1 MASTGGGSEKVS
13 VQVVIRVKP
22 LTAHDLE
29 NLPTRFQRQI
39 ITTSP
44 YATNQIVVEG
54 EKRQVF
60 SFDNVFPPETTQEEI
75 YDKSVENLVAKF
87 IEGFNVTILA
97 YGQTSSGKTHTMGT
111 ADNPSIPLDSKGII
125 PRAMATLFSTINS
138 IHQSKTDHRKYTIKV
153 SFIEI
158 HNEDLIDL
166 LGEGDEEGR
175 PSVQIREDS
184 KGNIYWSGLQE
195 IKVNNVDEVINYLAI
210 GSQHRQVGATDMNEK
225 SSRSHAIFS
234 VTMTQQKLNTNA
246 TSPMSPTFSRPG
258 TPSSRSISRAPSRA
272 NSVMSSRFDDIGEW
286 VTITSKFHFVD
297 LAGSERLKRTAARGD
312 RAKEGIAINSGLL
325 ALGNVISA
333 LGDPNKARHTTHIPY
348 RDSKLT
354 RLLQDSL
361 GGNAKTLLIA
371 CVSPA
376 EYNVN
381 ETVNTLKYANRARN
395 IKNSAVVNQ
404 EEMGW
409 NDVGH
414 LQSLVIKLRQENNA
428 LKIANTTLGLQ
439 QQQQQQQQQP
449 STSGIV
455 TPGRVTPNLTPSRK
469 NSIIQGR
476 STPTS
481 GLPGRSTPTSGIPG
495 RSTPTSGIPGR
506 STPTNGRD
514 TPITRRTSSPLTTFA
529 HGNVQHS
536 KEIEMLEEL
545 VQLQRSYAELSQKY
559 AKISAELAAHQDNY
573 DEETHLHGQS
583 SNFVNSAKIEEYEET
598 ITSLESKLAMM
609 NAALSHSENLL
620 SEQESKHKEV
630 EESNEHNKNV
640 INSLQNYIK
649 EIETKLEKREIEA
662 KLQTS
667 RSEHPEKFISE
678 TVQVLEQ
685 RLERRDMEYQELET
699 QYNEL
704 KDLIPQETKILLEK
718 LDDRNQRVNQLESRL
733 NLLADELDKLK
744 TLETTTSTTTGEDNS
759 SSPTGEQN
767 LLTIVNLEFKLAEL
781 QKSRENTVTELN
793 DVKTKYQ
800 SSLDEI
806 QVLQSSLKETI
817 PRDDRSEITTL
828 ESKFA
833 DLEKTYQKTVTEL
846 AETKFK
852 YEECLNVIKDLQS
865 QLDDASLA
873 HNEMIEELHSISS
886 STPATPM
893 TPMTPITPYT
903 DNNNPKESS
912 SNVSSK
918 SLIHRKVKSLSVDL
932 LNSEK
937 RDNAHAAI
945 VEKLQF
951 ELKLFESFHKDKSQS
966 LDAVKHELSRLELNH
981 RETLQIVEELREEI
995 RKRDALA
1002 KLEVKSVINSK
1013 QTSDRSCSPTS
1024 QIDELEIV
1032 QRLRGEVEQLKEKQ
1046 KLAMESIAERENE
1059 NKKKSEVVEKLES
1072 SIRELKEQLRQAEER
1087 KSSTNTN
1094 EILINEL
1101 QSRVKELEDKLV
1113 KALEFQNKNQ
1123 ISELDSNVQQA
1134 TVEENEGVL
1143 KLREQV
1149 SKLQTDIESK
1159 SHTIAAILLPD
1170 NEHQTKI
1177 RRLEGELC
1185 EVKEAL
1191 RIAIEEKNSK
1201 FSLISESSSDS
1212 NINSF
1217 QSDVMISEESSA
1229 DKLEQNI
1236 DENIIALEGTVKEL
1250 ETQLSKAK
1258 ETKPISSRTSILHDM
1273 DPTQKTVNNLEA
1285 KLDTLQKVLNKNSN
1299 NVQNLNCEQELVAS
1313 LQSQLNSL
1321 KLDIRRKNELIET
1334 LKRDL
1339 VDKSTLQQMLKE
1351 KEAEITFLRE
1361 QLNQIKGQDIDVQ
1374 KHIKGLQEQLEKVEA
1389 NNIVN
1394 KALQS
1399 ELEAIGKEFKNV
1411 KGRESLTLERLR
1423 ILDAEESKLQ
1433 KDLERLRNVEIS
1445 QREQI
1450 SVLEAQLMEQGGQ
1463 VDKDLI
1469 KLRTELALAK
1479 ESEISEKKTIANL
1492 ETKLGSSESEV
1503 SILQNEIDELKL
1515 KENEQLRMIQD
1526 RENKLNEVQ
1535 SSSSSHDESLLVKR
1549 LNEEIEQLRSE
1560 KSLQHMKI
1568 QNIEMKMKHVQE
1580 DPINSPLKND
1590 LVELKASEF
1599 RLQQKVHEL
1608 EQQLTN
1614 AQGKYQQLQFM
1625 RNELK
1630 SLQDSESGQKMIIFQ
1645 LQTQLQETK
1654 EAKETVIREWENMKD
1669 NFCAQTK
1676 LVVTL
1681 EGGLQTMME
1690 ELNMAKESH
1699 AASLKEL
1706 DSMTNYLTNI
1716 LEQRD
1721 ENEKKIKSLENEIN
1735 LLKDSGKCN
1744 NDYISLC
1751 KELSN
1756 TKKEMETQNETLVEL
1771 EKQIEALKKERDQY
1785 VEHNNQLT
1793 RTVVSQKI
1801 TVSTL
1806 ESTISDLQS
1815 QLEEEKLS
1823 ARNYQETMTTLG
1835 EKLTKVELQ
1844 LDESK
1849 ASDEEHSQMVNELKS
1864 MLKETNASLVEKE
1877 KMVTDKNARLTEL
1890 EAMVK
1895 KTKADLEKAESSK
1908 SLDYELQTKVSE
1920 IESRFRSGSSSSELK
1935 EAQRLADQQLE
1946 YIRELEI
1953 TCDNVKNLTKEL
1965 EESEAAQAAQAAL
1978 IEELEK
1984 DLQKKEEKL
1993 NELTNKL
2000 NETKHKL
2007 EKVNDTEVYS
2017 VDHVKSLES
2026 QLKEARERR
2035 DEEIKKLKQANKEI
2049 EALRKQIDHLRNDAT
2064 VERLEELESKAK
2076 QFVTERN
2083 ESLVKNGVLE
2093 SKIYQLQ
2100 KDLYDFED
2108 AETKHKQRIVQLEA
2122 VLETKELEAKKL
2134 KLEKADESNEIDS
2147 IISQLK
2153 STGKDGNISDNH
2165 LAELNG
2171 KLETLGYELTNLQTR
2186 SIVDEKQIKKE
2197 PAQENKT
2204 QSTESEVLNKST
2216 DNYAEIQE
2224 LNKKIAELEEE
2235 NDGKTQF
2242 IDMLEVTLGENE
2254 EELSEAKQ
2262 QLIVLRQEKLELERK
2277 IENLKSQLDTVTNE
2291 YEEMK
2296 TSVKEKEEIESVL
2309 AEERKSKKNVEM
2321 AYAKLESQVEQ
2332 LLSKKNKFMCF

>member
-1 MASTGGGSEKVS
+1 M
-13 VQVVIRVKP
+13 
-22 LTAHDLE
+22 
-29 NLPTRFQRQI
+29 
-39 ITTSP
+39 
-44 YATNQIVVEG
+44 
-54 EKRQVF
+54 
-60 SFDNVFPPETTQEEI
+60 
-75 YDKSVENLVAKF
+75 
-87 IEGFNVTILA
+87 
-97 YGQTSSGKTHTMGT
+97 
-111 ADNPSIPLDSKGII
+111 
-125 PRAMATLFSTINS
+125 
-138 IHQSKTDHRKYTIKV
+138 
-153 SFIEI
+153 
-158 HNEDLIDL
+158 
-166 LGEGDEEGR
+166 
-175 PSVQIREDS
+175 
-184 KGNIYWSGLQE
+184 
-195 IKVNNVDEVINYLAI
+195 
-210 GSQHRQVGATDMNEK
+210 
-225 SSRSHAIFS
+225 
-234 VTMTQQKLNTNA
+234 
-246 TSPMSPTFSRPG
+246 
-258 TPSSRSISRAPSRA
+258 
-272 NSVMSSRFDDIGEW
+272 
-286 VTITSKFHFVD
+286 
-297 LAGSERLKRTAARGD
+297 
-312 RAKEGIAINSGLL
+312 

-381 ETVNTLKYANRARN
+381 ETINTLKYANRARN
-395 IKNSAVVNQ
+395 IKNSAVINQ

-414 LQSLVIKLRQENNA
+414 LQSLVLKLRQENNA

-439 QQQQQQQQQP
+439 QQQPQQQQQQP

-476 STPTS
+476 NTPTS

-573 DEETHLHGQS
+573 DDETHLHG
-583 SNFVNSAKIEEYEET
+583 NFVNSAKIEEYEET

-649 EIETKLEKREIEA
+649 EIESKLEKREIEA
-662 KLQTS
+662 KLQTF
-667 RSEHPEKFISE
+667 RPEHPEKFISE

-704 KDLIPQETKILLEK
+704 KNLIPQETKVLLEK

-733 NLLADELDKLK
+733 NLLADELDKLRK
-744 TLETTTSTTTGEDNS
+744 LEATNSTNSTTADEDNS

-781 QKSRENTVTELN
+781 QKSHESTVTELN

-806 QVLQSSLKETI
+806 QALQSSLKETI
-817 PRDDRSEITTL
+817 PRNDRSEITTP

-833 DLEKTYQKTVTEL
+833 HLEKTYQKTVTEL

-865 QLDDASLA
+865 QLDEASLA
-873 HNEMIEELHSISS
+873 HNVMIEDLHSISS

-912 SNVSSK
+912 SSVSSK

-995 RKRDALA
+995 RKRDVLA

-1032 QRLRGEVEQLKEKQ
+1032 QRLREEVEQLKGKQ

-1087 KSSTNTN
+1087 KNSTNTN

-1123 ISELDSNVQQA
+1123 ISELDSNAQQA
-1134 TVEENEGVL
+1134 TDEENEGVL

-1170 NEHQTKI
+1170 NEHQSKI

-1217 QSDVMISEESSA
+1217 QSDEMISEESSA

-1273 DPTQKTVNNLEA
+1273 DPIQKTVNNLEA
-1285 KLDTLQKVLNKNSN
+1285 KLDTLQKVLNKNSD
-1299 NVQNLNCEQELVAS
+1299 NVQNLNCKQELVAT
-1313 LQSQLNSL
+1313 LQSQLNTL

-1351 KEAEITFLRE
+1351 KEAEINFLRE
-1361 QLNQIKGQDIDVQ
+1361 QLSQIKGQDIDVQ

-1389 NNIVN
+1389 NNNVN

-1411 KGRESLTLERLR
+1411 KGRETLTLERLR

-1469 KLRTELALAK
+1469 KLRTELALTK

-1492 ETKLGSSESEV
+1492 ETKLSNSESEV

-1515 KENEQLRMIQD
+1515 KENEQLKMIQD

-1535 SSSSSHDESLLVKR
+1535 SSSSSHDESLSVKR

-1560 KSLQHMKI
+1560 KSEQHMKI
-1568 QNIEMKMKHVQE
+1568 QIIEMKMKHVQE
-1580 DPINSPLKND
+1580 DPINSPLKNE

-1625 RNELK
+1625 RNQLK
-1630 SLQDSESGQKMIIFQ
+1630 SLQESESGQKMIIFQ

-1706 DSMTNYLTNI
+1706 DSMTNFLTNI

-1721 ENEKKIKSLENEIN
+1721 ENENKIKSLENEIN

-1756 TKKEMETQNETLVEL
+1756 TKKEMEAQNETLVEL
-1771 EKQIEALKKERDQY
+1771 ENQMEALKKERDQY

-1849 ASDEEHSQMVNELKS
+1849 ASDEKHSQMVNELKS
-1864 MLKETNASLVEKE
+1864 MLKAANATLVEKE
-1877 KMVTDKNARLTEL
+1877 KMITDKNSRLTEL

-1920 IESRFRSGSSSSELK
+1920 IESKFRNGSSSAEFK

-1946 YIRELEI
+1946 YIKELEI
-1953 TCDNVKNLTKEL
+1953 TCDNVKTLTKEL
-1965 EESEAAQAAQAAL
+1965 EESEAAQAAQVAL

-1984 DLQKKEEKL
+1984 ALQKKEEKL
-1993 NELTNKL
+1993 NELTNMLK
-2000 NETKHKL
+2000 ETKHKL
-2007 EKVNDTEVYS
+2007 EKVNNTEVCS

-2100 KDLYDFED
+2100 KDLELLTDDFEEVATKYAD
-2108 AETKHKQRIVQLEA
+2108 AETRVDKQKQRIVQLEA
-2122 VLETKELEAKKL
+2122 VLETKELEAKKP
-2134 KLEKADESNEIDS
+2134 KLEKADEFNEIDS

-2153 STGKDGNISDNH
+2153 STGKDGNISDTH

-2171 KLETLGYELTNLQTR
+2171 KLETLGYELT
-2186 SIVDEKQIKKE
+2186 IVDEKQIKKE

-2204 QSTESEVLNKST
+2204 RSTESEVLNKST

-2235 NDGKTQF
+2235 NDGKTQL
-2242 IDMLEVTLGENE
+2242 IDMLEETLKENE

-2262 QLIVLRQEKLELERK
+2262 QLIVLRREKLELESK
-2277 IENLKSQLDTVTNE
+2277 IENLKIQLDTVTNE
-2291 YEEMK
+2291 YEEMQ

-2309 AEERKSKKNVEM
+2309 AEERKLKKNVEM

>member
-1 MASTGGGSEKVS
+1 KEFACAKPVLYSQFSLDLLMENLEQSFDLNFFVGLIPEGIGTIFQTSNIPAQLKPKKPKGSEKVS

-195 IKVNNVDEVINYLAI
+195 IKVNNVDEVIK
-210 GSQHRQVGATDMNEK
+210 QVGATDMNEK

-297 LAGSERLKRTAARGD
+297 LAGSERLKRTAASGD

-404 EEMGW
+404 EEM
-409 NDVGH
+409 
-414 LQSLVIKLRQENNA
+414 
-428 LKIANTTLGLQ
+428 
-439 QQQQQQQQQP
+439 
-449 STSGIV
+449 
-455 TPGRVTPNLTPSRK
+455 VTPNLTPSRK

-1492 ETKLGSSESEV
+1492 ETK
-1503 SILQNEIDELKL
+1503 
-1515 KENEQLRMIQD
+1515 MIQD

>member
-1 MASTGGGSEKVS
+1 
-13 VQVVIRVKP
+13 
-22 LTAHDLE
+22 
-29 NLPTRFQRQI
+29 
-39 ITTSP
+39 
-44 YATNQIVVEG
+44 
-54 EKRQVF
+54 
-60 SFDNVFPPETTQEEI
+60 
-75 YDKSVENLVAKF
+75 
-87 IEGFNVTILA
+87 
-97 YGQTSSGKTHTMGT
+97 
-111 ADNPSIPLDSKGII
+111 
-125 PRAMATLFSTINS
+125 
-138 IHQSKTDHRKYTIKV
+138 
-153 SFIEI
+153 
-158 HNEDLIDL
+158 
-166 LGEGDEEGR
+166 
-175 PSVQIREDS
+175 
-184 KGNIYWSGLQE
+184 
-195 IKVNNVDEVINYLAI
+195 
-210 GSQHRQVGATDMNEK
+210 
-225 SSRSHAIFS
+225 
-234 VTMTQQKLNTNA
+234 
-246 TSPMSPTFSRPG
+246 
-258 TPSSRSISRAPSRA
+258 
-272 NSVMSSRFDDIGEW
+272 
-286 VTITSKFHFVD
+286 
-297 LAGSERLKRTAARGD
+297 
-312 RAKEGIAINSGLL
+312 
-325 ALGNVISA
+325 
-333 LGDPNKARHTTHIPY
+333 
-348 RDSKLT
+348 
-354 RLLQDSL
+354 
-361 GGNAKTLLIA
+361 
-371 CVSPA
+371 
-376 EYNVN
+376 
-381 ETVNTLKYANRARN
+381 
-395 IKNSAVVNQ
+395 
-404 EEMGW
+404 MGW

-414 LQSLVIKLRQENNA
+414 LQSLVIKLRQENSA
-428 LKIANTTLGLQ
+428 LKITNASLG
-439 QQQQQQQQQP
+439 QQQQQP
-449 STSGIV
+449 SASGIV
-455 TPGRVTPNLTPSRK
+455 TPGRVTPSLPPNRK
-469 NSIIQGR
+469 NSIGIQGR

-481 GLPGRSTPTSGIPG
+481 GLPGRSTPTSGISSGIPG

-514 TPITRRTSSPLTTFA
+514 SPSLTRRTSSPLTTFA

-536 KEIEMLEEL
+536 KEVEMLEEEL
-545 VQLQRSYAELSQKY
+545 VQSRRSYAELSQKY
-559 AKISAELAAHQDNY
+559 AKLSAELAAHQNNY
-573 DEETHLHGQS
+573 DDETHLHGQS

-620 SEQESKHKEV
+620 SEQETKHKEV
-630 EESNEHNKNV
+630 DESNEHNKNV

-667 RSEHPEKFISE
+667 RPEHPEKFISE

-685 RLERRDMEYQELET
+685 RLERRDIEYQELET

-704 KDLIPQETKILLEK
+704 KNLIPQETKVLLDK

-733 NLLADELDKLK
+733 NLLADELDKLRN
-744 TLETTTSTTTGEDNS
+744 LEATNLTNSTATGEDNS
-759 SSPTGEQN
+759 SSPTGEQ
-767 LLTIVNLEFKLAEL
+767 LEFKLAEL
-781 QKSRENTVTELN
+781 QKTHEITVTELS
-793 DVKTKYQ
+793 DIKTKYQ

-806 QVLQSSLKETI
+806 QVLKSSSLKETI

-828 ESKFA
+828 ESKFSG
-833 DLEKTYQKTVTEL
+833 LEKTHQKTVTEL

-865 QLDDASLA
+865 RLDESSLA
-873 HNEMIEELHSISS
+873 HNGLIEDLHSIS

-903 DNNNPKESS
+903 DNNHPKETT

-918 SLIHRKVKSLSVDL
+918 SLIHRKVKSLSVDP

-966 LDAVKHELSRLELNH
+966 LDAVKHELSRLESNH

-995 RKRDALA
+995 RRRDALA
-1002 KLEVKSVINSK
+1002 KLEVNSVINSK
-1013 QTSDRSCSPTS
+1013 QTSDQSCSPTN

-1032 QRLRGEVEQLKEKQ
+1032 QCLRKEVEQLKEKQ
-1046 KLAMESIAERENE
+1046 KLAMESVAERENE
-1059 NKKKSEVVEKLES
+1059 NRKKTEVVEKLES
-1072 SIRELKEQLRQAEER
+1072 NIRELNEQLHQAEE
-1087 KSSTNTN
+1087 KQNNTNTN
-1094 EILINEL
+1094 ERLINEL
-1101 QSRVKELEDKLV
+1101 QSQVKELEEKLT
-1113 KALEFQNKNQ
+1113 KALELQNKNQ
-1123 ISELDSNVQQA
+1123 ISKLDSNA
-1134 TVEENEGVL
+1134 TDEENEGML

-1170 NEHQTKI
+1170 NEHQSKV

-1229 DKLEQNI
+1229 DKLEQI
-1236 DENIIALEGTVKEL
+1236 DENIIALEGTVNEL

-1273 DPTQKTVNNLEA
+1273 DPIQNTVNNLEA
-1285 KLDTLQKVLNKNSN
+1285 KLDTLQKVLNKNSDN
-1299 NVQNLNCEQELVAS
+1299 IQNLNHEQELVAT
-1313 LQSQLNSL
+1313 LQSQLNTL
-1321 KLDIRRKNELIET
+1321 KLDIKRKNELIET

-1339 VDKSTLQQMLKE
+1339 VDKSTLQQMLRE

-1374 KHIKGLQEQLEKVEA
+1374 KHIKGLQEQLEKVKA
-1389 NNIVN
+1389 NNNVN
-1394 KALQS
+1394 KALQN
-1399 ELEAIGKEFKNV
+1399 ELEAIGKEFKDV
-1411 KGRESLTLERLR
+1411 KGRESLTLERLK

-1450 SVLEAQLMEQGGQ
+1450 SVLEAQLTEQGGQ

-1479 ESEISEKKTIANL
+1479 ESEISEKKTIINL
-1492 ETKLGSSESEV
+1492 ETKLNNSESEFL
-1503 SILQNEIDELKL
+1503 ILQNEIDELKL
-1515 KENEQLRMIQD
+1515 KENEQLKMIKD

-1535 SSSSSHDESLLVKR
+1535 LSSSSHEESLLITR

-1560 KSLQHMKI
+1560 KSEQHMKI
-1568 QNIEMKMKHVQE
+1568 QNLEMKIKHVQE
-1580 DPINSPLKND
+1580 DPINSPLKNE
-1590 LVELKASEF
+1590 LIELKASES

-1608 EQQLTN
+1608 EQQLIN
-1614 AQGKYQQLQFM
+1614 AQKRYQQLQFM
-1625 RNELK
+1625 RNELR
-1630 SLQDSESGQKMIIFQ
+1630 SLQESESGQKTIIFQ

-1654 EAKETVIREWENMKD
+1654 EAKETVIREWKNMKD

-1706 DSMTNYLTNI
+1706 DGMTNFLTNI
-1716 LEQRD
+1716 LEQREED
-1721 ENEKKIKSLENEIN
+1721 EKKIKSLENEIH

-1744 NDYISLC
+1744 NNYISLC

-1771 EKQIEALKKERDQY
+1771 EKQMETLKKERDQY

-1815 QLEEEKLS
+1815 QLEDEKLS
-1823 ARNYQETMTTLG
+1823 ARTYQETMTTLG

-1844 LDESK
+1844 LDETK
-1849 ASDEEHSQMVNELKS
+1849 ASDEKHGQMVNELKS
-1864 MLKETNASLVEKE
+1864 MLKEANSTLVDKE
-1877 KMVTDKNARLTEL
+1877 KMITEKNARLAEL

-1908 SLDYELQTKVSE
+1908 SLDFELQSKVSE
-1920 IESRFRSGSSSSELK
+1920 IESRFRNSSSSTEIK
-1935 EAQRLADQQLE
+1935 DAQRLADQQLE
-1946 YIRELEI
+1946 YIKELEI
-1953 TCDNVKNLTKEL
+1953 TCENVNTLTKEL
-1965 EESEAAQAAQAAL
+1965 EESEAAQAEQATL

-1984 DLQKKEEKL
+1984 ALQKKEEKL
-1993 NELTNKL
+1993 NELTNML

-2007 EKVNDTEVYS
+2007 EKVNNTEVYS

-2035 DEEIKKLKQANKEI
+2035 DEEIKKLKQANKDI
-2049 EALRKQIDHLRNDAT
+2049 EALRKQCEHLRTDAT
-2064 VERLEELESKAK
+2064 VQRLEELESKAK

-2083 ESLVKNGVLE
+2083 ESLVKNGDLE

-2100 KDLYDFED
+2100 KDLELLTDDFEEVATKYAD
-2108 AETKHKQRIVQLEA
+2108 AETRVDEQKQRIVQLET
-2122 VLETKELEAKKL
+2122 VLRTKELEAKKL
-2134 KLEKADESNEIDS
+2134 ESEKSEKANEYNKIDS

-2153 STGKDGNISDNH
+2153 STGKDGNISDTH

-2197 PAQENKT
+2197 LAQENKS
-2204 QSTESEVLNKST
+2204 QSNESEVLNKVA

-2235 NDGKTQF
+2235 NDGKTQL
-2242 IDMLEVTLGENE
+2242 IDMLEETLKENE

-2262 QLIVLRQEKLELERK
+2262 QLIILRREKLELERK
-2277 IENLKSQLDTVTNE
+2277 IDNLKNQLDTVTNE

-2309 AEERKSKKNVEM
+2309 AEERQLKRNVEM